1 MNMVVIFT
9 VLLSVLMVM
18 CLLNMLTKSSFTE
31 YGTFV
36 GQTDE
41 KGIQE
46 QLNEKYSIPCSEP
59 RAYPSGHV
67 SGNYL
72 NLNGPQRQELLINF
86 IKDKN

>member
-31 YGTFV
+31 YGIFV

-41 KGIQE
+41 K

-72 NLNGPQRQELLINF
+72 NLNGPERQKLLINF